1 MEDGDDDFG
10 DLYADVVVETS
21 SAMNDAPQISQLQLV
36 SDETGKRNS
45 ALEANSDKEDRVSDG
60 DEDDDDDDLNIVLN
74 SDDDSV
80 RHGDGLTIPRTN
92 TILRSGELDDE
103 DDDNFGTEEFAGG
116 KAVGNSHSSYKYS
129 RSQSA
134 AYGSELKVRGCGP
147 QHGQRF
153 SLPWSRSILDVNID
167 VFEQKPWKHPGA
179 DITDYFNFGLNEHS
193 WKLYCNQV
201 DEYRHRGPI
210 SSGSP
215 ASESAQ
221 LMERKGRAIQVE
233 DSIVER
239 QSSMDVRR
247 QMDRDSDVIQI
258 TIVDSEDHCCGST
271 KEGSRNLENCVP
283 ESSKSNHGNDSGD
296 NETDHLSFSSA
307 SDDESFEGNH
317 ENQFSVGK
325 DEEIRTS
332 DNTKERTGED
342 TCTTDLSILVA
353 ESSEAEKSPNK
364 SFEDRWKSY
373 SHERRSSTEL
383 TRSMNSQDLKRS
395 DNHRYQSDKR
405 THGDYRY
412 HSRYN
417 SPVYDNI
424 TRKDSKPKHKFHH
437 ENDDVIFSRRQ
448 DEKRKP
454 FEGRYHA
461 RRHGNPVNDHR
472 MYERVHTFDPYNE
485 ERMLYSRESEPPLDY
500 YHGERFERFGPEMGR
515 PVFRSLEEEEYYEP
529 RRYSDEFGWNDKRN
543 GNNLHFG
550 NKGVKDE
557 FFLDREYCDNIK
569 GENFRCFGYNEREKD
584 EFQDEHLAFTRWEF
598 RSPRRNKRR
607 FSSPK
612 MEEFDSHINN
622 GRWHDNMMSRNSL
635 YERKRSYEE
644 QLSERFRYNDYEPF
658 DRIEDY
664 KMDYDDRVERSGD
677 HHWQSEMKWKE
688 DEIMMMPFEESIDD
702 VYVKGRKCN
711 FERSK
716 NFEYEGSYEWV
727 FKGGVDSFDT
737 HKVDGLNANNQKKQ
751 VISGKKCRKSY
762 GESGKKLSPSS
773 LDSRVVFQEGKSCKK
788 PQAVATKAIRERLD
802 IEEGQILTE
811 EVNTRVAH
819 GNDGNGLQNQNK
831 KTGVDRSRI
840 LEARAK
846 MEKRRAR
853 FNEAVTCTKMDSDAT
868 TTKVSVQE
876 TGSNK
881 PQRPARKR
889 RWGGS

>member
-10 DLYADVVVETS
+10 DLYADVEVEPS
-21 SAMNDAPQISQLQLV
+21 SAMNDAQQISQLQLV

-45 ALEANSDKEDRVSDG
+45 ALEPNSDKEDRVSDG
-60 DEDDDDDDLNIVLN
+60 DEEDDDDDDLNIVLN

-80 RHGDGLTIPRTN
+80 RHGDCLTIPRTN

-103 DDDNFGTEEFAGG
+103 DDDNFGTEECAGG
-116 KAVGNSHSSYKYS
+116 KAVCNSHSSYKYS

-134 AYGSELKVRGCGP
+134 AFGSELKGRGCGP

-201 DEYRHRGPI
+201 DEYRHREPM

-215 ASESAQ
+215 PSESAQ

-233 DSIVER
+233 DSIIER

-283 ESSKSNHGNDSGD
+283 ESSKSNHGDDSGD
-296 NETDHLSFSSA
+296 NETDHISFSSA
-307 SDDESFEGNH
+307 SEDESFEGNH
-317 ENQFSVGK
+317 LETEINDPKRVSY
-325 DEEIRTS
+325 EEIRTS

-364 SFEDRWKSY
+364 PFEDRWKCY
-373 SHERRSSTEL
+373 SHERHSSTEL
-383 TRSMNSQDLKRS
+383 TRSMKAGYHHSQDMKRS

-405 THGDYRY
+405 KHGD
-412 HSRYN
+412 YN
-417 SPVYDNI
+417 SPVYNNR
-424 TRKDSKPKHKFHH
+424 TCKDYKPKHKFHH
-437 ENDDVIFSRRQ
+437 ENDDIIFSRRQ

-461 RRHGNPVNDHR
+461 RRHGNLVNNHR

-485 ERMLYSRESEPPLDY
+485 ERMLYSKESEPPLDY
-500 YHGERFERFGPEMGR
+500 YHGERYERFGPKMGR
-515 PVFRSLEEEEYYEP
+515 PVFRSLEEEEYYEA

-543 GNNLHFG
+543 G

-557 FFLDREYCDNIK
+557 FFLDREYCDDIK

-584 EFQDEHLAFTRWEF
+584 EFEDEHVKHLAFTRWVF

-607 FSSPK
+607 FSSQK
-612 MEEFDSHINN
+612 FEESHSHINN
-622 GRWHDNMMSRNSL
+622 GRCYGNMMPRSSF

-664 KMDYDDRVERSGD
+664 KMDYDDRMDVARSGV
-677 HHWQSEMKWKE
+677 HYWQSEVKWKE

-702 VYVKGRKCN
+702 VYMKGRKCN
-711 FERSK
+711 FEKSSK
-716 NFEYEGSYEWV
+716 FEYEGSYEWV
-727 FKGGVDSFDT
+727 FKGGVDSFDR
-737 HKVDGLNANNQKKQ
+737 HKVDGCDDVDDLIANKQKRQ

-762 GESGKKLSPSS
+762 GEIGKKLSPSS
-773 LDSRVVFQEGKSCKK
+773 LDSHVVVREGKSCKK
-788 PQAVATKAIRERLD
+788 QPQAV
-802 IEEGQILTE
+802 TE
-811 EVNTRVAH
+811 EVNTRLAH
-819 GNDGNGLQNQNK
+819 GNDGNGLQNRK
-831 KTGVDRSRI
+831 EKTGVDKSRI
-840 LEARAK
+840 LEARVK

-853 FNEAVTCTKMDSDAT
+853 FNEAVTCTKMDSDGT

-876 TGSNK
+876 MGSNK
-881 PQRPARKR
+881 SQRPARKR